1 MSQKRQNE
9 KIGPRVFTQI
19 FPRLFVRRFPC
30 ENTIF
35 DTPQVS
41 NTSRKRTCVNRFC
54 PPFVC
59 DIPGT
64 KTSFSKFGQMAKQPN
79 VEDGVGRCVSGWC
92 GKVAAELWKMTVSRE
107 ECRNFNRSP
116 QDMGEVESSM
126 MRNGRRKEEGEGGGQ
141 RGGHQHHRINPFRA
155 PTGR

>member
-1 MSQKRQNE
+1 MKNSGRTSSHKSSRALFRHS
-9 KIGPRVFTQI
+9 PR
-19 FPRLFVRRFPC
+19 

-41 NTSRKRTCVNRFC
+41 NTSRKGRVSTVFVHH
-54 PPFVC
+54 VC
-59 DIPGT
+59 DTPRT
-64 KTSFSKFGQMAKQPN
+64 KTSFSKFGQMAKQPH
-79 VEDGVGRCVSGWC
+79 VEDGLGRCVSGWC

-126 MRNGRRKEEGEGGGQ
+126 MRNGRREEEGEGGGQ
-141 RGGHQHHRINPFRA
+141 GGGHQHHRINPFRA